1 MINSPVNCV
10 SNEQM
15 LKETASELK
24 EFLSSRNVM
33 GEPVDF
39 GDKLVVPVARYGFGF
54 GAGGSHTKDGGGQ
67 GSGAGGGIEPVALV
81 ILHKDVKGP
90 EGVQVM
96 SLKKDSQIAQVIS
109 ALSESLA
116 PQLIDAIRTITQ
128 ARTTDAKEK
137 KEEL

>member
-1 MINSPVNCV
+1 M

-15 LKETASELK
+15 LKDTAEELR
-24 EFLSSRNVM
+24 EFLSSKNVM
-33 GEPVDF
+33 GDPVDF
-39 GDKLVVPVARYGFGF
+39 GDKLVIPVARYGFGF
-54 GAGGSHTKDGGGQ
+54 GAGGNQTKEGGGQ
-67 GSGAGGGIEPVALV
+67 GAGAGGGIEPIALV

-116 PQLIDAIRTITQ
+116 PQLIDAIKTVTQ
-128 ARTTDAKEK
+128 NKSPESTNK

>member
-1 MINSPVNCV
+1 M

-15 LKETASELK
+15 LQETATELK
-24 EFLSSRNVM
+24 GFLSAKNVM

-39 GDKLVVPVARYGFGF
+39 GDKLVVPVARYGFAF
-54 GAGGSHTKDGGGQ
+54 GAGGNHAKDGGGQ
-67 GSGAGGGIEPVALV
+67 GAGAGGGIEPIALV

-90 EGVQVM
+90 EGVQVI

-116 PQLIDAIRTITQ
+116 PQVIDAVKTMTRNK
-128 ARTTDAKEK
+128 AEGSK
-137 KEEL
+137 KDEL